1 MNYYLLLIILLCI
14 LIYLNYFNIQE
25 LEGLPKFGT
34 FFKKAAKKSM
44 DVAEGGVSSGT
55 KSKSIN
61 RFGSISKSM
70 ADIKTAIKKKMTG
83 NIKLTKSGKKT
94 TDVANDVTDVT
105 GKKVDGVAD
114 ATTDTVGNAVKK
126 VDGVADATTD
136 TVGNAVK
143 KVDGVADATTDTV
156 GKTKPKLSALSVV
169 KATAAVGAVAGT
181 VVLINEA
188 SKDEISEETSDTYAV
203 NIMDDQNMDGIFNYI
218 HDRDNNQLNPDK
230 DSYIQEDIINNDDD
244 DKSSDNSMAG
254 SVNNIVNTMRDSK
267 NDTVF
272 DVQST
277 AINNPIPLVSPK
289 TKTNNAIMG
298 GILFIL
304 LILLIFG
311 IRWILKK
318 NNQVLPQITL
328 PLITPP
334 PITLPPITLPPITL
348 PPIIQSIPLPA
359 TTATI

>member
-94 TDVANDVTDVT
+94 TDVANDVANDVTDV
-105 GKKVDGVAD
+105 
-114 ATTDTVGNAVKK
+114 AVKK
-126 VDGVADATTD
+126 VDGVADVANDVTD
-136 TVGNAVK
+136 VAVK

-169 KATAAVGAVAGT
+169 KATTAVGAVAGT

-277 AINNPIPLVSPK
+277 AINNPISLVSPK

-318 NNQVLPQITL
+318 NNQVLP
-328 PLITPP
+328 PITPP
-334 PITLPPITLPPITL
+334 PITLPPITPPPITP
-348 PPIIQSIPLPA
+348 PPITPPITQSIPLPA
-359 TTATI
+359 TTATTATI

>member
-105 GKKVDGVAD
+105 G
-114 ATTDTVGNAVKK
+114 KK

>member
-105 GKKVDGVAD
+105 G
-114 ATTDTVGNAVKK
+114 KK

-334 PITLPPITLPPITL
+334 PITLPPITLPPI
-348 PPIIQSIPLPA
+348 IQSIPLPA